1 MHSVFPI
8 SFIAKSL
15 FSRWMFFLEERDL
28 TFLRWSRSFKFL
40 CKSFN
45 FYTKHY
51 HKEIINKIIN
61 KITRKLFFF
70 FCKENKRCYY
80 YITLYT
86 KFIILDFIENLYTK
100 IIELYIPSIWWKNI
114 NLIKKLD
121 ISRMFSLFLLL
132 LSRNYIDK

>member
-1 MHSVFPI
+1 
-8 SFIAKSL
+8 
-15 FSRWMFFLEERDL
+15 MFFIEERDL
-28 TFLRWSRSFKFL
+28 TFLRWSRSFKSL

-70 FCKENKRCYY
+70 FYKENKRCYY

-86 KFIILDFIENLYTK
+86 KLIMLDFIENLYTK
-100 IIELYIPSIWWKNI
+100 IIELYIP
-114 NLIKKLD
+114 LI
-121 ISRMFSLFLLL
+121 
-132 LSRNYIDK
+132 